1 MTPRIPALGENHRG
15 GRYDDGMADASHTV
29 VRAQLQEE
37 RERLQDQLREL
48 GHGPDGN
55 LTFDGGFADSSQVT
69 AERGEMEALAV
80 SLADRLSEIK
90 EALKKLETGGYGE
103 CEGCGQPIAE
113 ARLEAMPDARLCI
126 VCASKSR

>member
-1 MTPRIPALGENHRG
+1 MTRRTPGPGRIRGG
-15 GRYDDGMADASHTV
+15 GRYDDGMAEASDLV
-29 VRAQLQEE
+29 WRAQLQEE
-37 RERLQDQLREL
+37 RGRLQDQLREL
-48 GHGPDGN
+48 GKGPDGN

-80 SLADRLSEIK
+80 SLSDRLGEIND
-90 EALKKLETGGYGE
+90 ALKKLDSGGYGQ
-103 CEGCGQPIAE
+103 CEQCGQPIGE